1 METPTPKI
9 LYFFWLNYLF
19 YQNNVYLCIVKGWQQ
34 QNNQLNLYTM
44 KTSTYILRPVTD
56 LNDMVMYY
64 EFVRKE
70 DDAILRA
77 SADYDFLLA
86 YAEGYTTARNSS
98 FIVE

>member
-1 METPTPKI
+1 METTTPQI
-9 LYFFWLNYLF
+9 LHFFWLNYLF

-56 LNDMVMYY
+56 INDMVLYY

>member
-19 YQNNVYLCIVKGWQQ
+19 YQNNVYLCNVKGWQQ
-34 QNNQLNLYTM
+34 QDNQLNLYTM

-56 LNDMVMYY
+56 INDMVLYY

>member
-1 METPTPKI
+1 MTVFALSTDD
-9 LYFFWLNYLF
+9 
-19 YQNNVYLCIVKGWQQ
+19 NNRTT
-34 QNNQLNLYTM
+34 LNLYTM
-44 KTSTYILRPVTD
+44 KTYTYTLRPVTD
-56 LNDMVMYY
+56 LNDMVLYY

>member
-9 LYFFWLNYLF
+9 LHFFDKIICFIKIICIFALSKDD
-19 YQNNVYLCIVKGWQQ
+19 NNRTT
-34 QNNQLNLYTM
+34 LNLYTM
-44 KTSTYILRPVTD
+44 KTPTYILRPVTD
-56 LNDMVMYY
+56 INDMVLYY

>member
-1 METPTPKI
+1 
-9 LYFFWLNYLF
+9 
-19 YQNNVYLCIVKGWQQ
+19 
-34 QNNQLNLYTM
+34 M

-56 LNDMVMYY
+56 INDMVLYY

-77 SADYDFLLA
+77 SAGYDFLRA